1 LGWQTTRGGRNHC
14 ETKPEPI
21 MRLAALFT
29 LLTLA
34 ACGADG
40 PPVAPTS
47 AEPGPAITGQVKVG
61 ISG

>member
-1 LGWQTTRGGRNHC
+1 
-14 ETKPEPI
+14 